1 MNDWHD
7 EWWKQLEKTAAE
19 VEHFFAE
26 VGEAT
31 ELAVDEIVD
40 EVSENLGTFL
50 EQFQL
55 DIFEEVDSFI
65 EDLVDVIIT
74 TGDEIDAAI
83 SEEWENFSD
92 EDFTIISYHQ
102 PSAQSHPACINCVNY
117 HGQVYNGNLLVCAMH
132 PYGSDDNNCPDW
144 EKDQSS
150 FN

>member
-19 VEHFFAE
+19 VENFFAE

-55 DIFEEVDSFI
+55 DILEEVDNFI
-65 EDLVDVIIT
+65 EDLVEVIIT

-83 SEEWENFSD
+83 SEEWEDFSD

-144 EKDQSS
+144 EKDKS
-150 FN
+150 

>member
-7 EWWKQLEKTAAE
+7 EWWKQLQKTAAE
-19 VEHFFAE
+19 VENFFAE

-40 EVSENLGTFL
+40 EVSDNLGTFL

-144 EKDQSS
+144 EQDHSS

>member
-7 EWWKQLEKTAAE
+7 EWWKQLAKTAAE
-19 VEHFFAE
+19 VENFFAE

-40 EVSENLGTFL
+40 EVSDNLGTFL

-55 DIFEEVDSFI
+55 DIFDEVDSFI
-65 EDLVDVIIT
+65 EDLVDVITT

-132 PYGSDDNNCPDW
+132 PYGSDDNHCPDW
-144 EKDQSS
+144 EKDQ
-150 FN
+150 

>member
-7 EWWKQLEKTAAE
+7 EWWKQLEKTAVE
-19 VEHFFAE
+19 VEYFLAE

-31 ELAVDEIVD
+31 ELAVDE
-40 EVSENLGTFL
+40 VSENISSFL

-55 DIFEEVDSFI
+55 DVFGEVDNFI

-74 TGDEIDAAI
+74 TSDEIDAAL
-83 SEEWENFSD
+83 SEEWEHFAD
-92 EDFTIISYHQ
+92 EDFTNMSYHQ
-102 PSAQSHPACINCVNY
+102 PSAQSHPACINCANY
-117 HGQVYNGNLLVCAMH
+117 HGQIYNGNLFVCAMH
-132 PYGSDDNNCPDW
+132 PYGSDENNCPDW

>member
-144 EKDQSS
+144 EKDQS
-150 FN
+150 

>member
-7 EWWKQLEKTAAE
+7 EWWKQLQKTAAE
-19 VEHFFAE
+19 VENFFTE

-40 EVSENLGTFL
+40 EVSENLGNFL

-65 EDLVDVIIT
+65 EDLVEVIIT

-132 PYGSDDNNCPDW
+132 PYGSDDNTCPDW
-144 EKDQSS
+144 EKDKS
-150 FN
+150 

>member
-7 EWWKQLEKTAAE
+7 EWWKQLQKTAAE
-19 VEHFFAE
+19 VENFFAE

-40 EVSENLGTFL
+40 EVSDNLGTFL

-102 PSAQSHPACINCVNY
+102 PSAQSHPACINCANY

-132 PYGSDDNNCPDW
+132 PYGSDDNSCPDW
-144 EKDQSS
+144 ETDKSS